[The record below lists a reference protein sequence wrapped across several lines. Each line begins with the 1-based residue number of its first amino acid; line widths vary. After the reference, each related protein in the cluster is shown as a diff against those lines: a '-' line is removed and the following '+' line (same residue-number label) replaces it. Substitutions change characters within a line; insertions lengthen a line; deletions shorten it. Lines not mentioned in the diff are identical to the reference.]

1 MQLKNTQREANLS
14 TQTNKVDN
22 QNKTSIKSKLTM
34 ATCALLQAGAPAAQ
48 AETGDWNV
56 DAATLYYSEAD
67 GRVSIFEPVVNVSKQ
82 INEDE
87 YLKFKLVYDVL
98 TGSTPYGAVP
108 TTTTQTFTKPSGNG
122 NYTTPAGELPLN
134 SSFRD
139 TRVAGG
145 VDWTIPFDRLKNITF
160 GGNFSKEYDFNS
172 LAASATY
179 AQDSSDRNRTY
190 TVGLGYTSDTWDP
203 VGGKNPELT
212 YMRIGGT
219 DQNGKGGTDSKTTT
233 DFMLGLTQVINRST
247 IMQFNLGFSN
257 SSGYLTDPY
266 RFISVLE
273 SDGTLTPDS
282 NIPTDARPYLY
293 EKRPDTRSRNTFFW
307 RTVHHLNEDVV
318 NVSYRYFT
326 DDWGINSHTLDF
338 RYRYELGGSHYLQP
352 HLRYYTQSSA
362 DFFAN
367 YLLESNVATTDFI
380 SADYRLSEFV
390 GTTIG
395 LKYGFEIDKN
405 SEFTIR
411 TEFMNQ
417 TYTVQDEILAEQQ
430 GLDIAPD
437 LNAVIFQ
444 VGFNIHW

>member
-1 MQLKNTQREANLS
+1 MQLKNTQCNANID
-14 TQTNKVDN
+14 THTNNNSK
-22 QNKTSIKSKLTM
+22 KMSIKSKLTM
-34 ATCALLQAGAPAAQ
+34 ATCALLQAGTPAAQ
-48 AETGDWNV
+48 AETGDW
-56 DAATLYYSEAD
+56 DIDTAMLYYSEAD
-67 GRVSIFEPVVNVSKQ
+67 GRVSIFEPVVSASKE

-108 TTTTQTFTKPSGNG
+108 TTTEQTFTKPSGNG

-139 TRVAGG
+139 TRFAGG
-145 VDWTIPFDRLKNITF
+145 VDWIIPIDRLKRVTV
-160 GGNFSKEYDFNS
+160 GGNFSKEFDFNS

-179 AQDSSDRNRTY
+179 AQDSSDRNQTY
-190 TVGLGYTSDTWDP
+190 TFGLGYTSDTWDP

-219 DQNGKGGTDSKTTT
+219 DQNGKGGTDSKATT
-233 DFMLGLTQVINRST
+233 DFMLGLTQVINSST
-247 IMQFNLGFSN
+247 IMQFNLGMSS

-273 SDGTLTPDS
+273 SDGTLTP
-282 NIPTDARPYLY
+282 NANLPTDAYPYLY
-293 EKRPDTRSRNTFFW
+293 EKRPDKRTRNTFFW
-307 RTVHHLNEDVV
+307 RTVHHLKEDVI
-318 NVSYRYFT
+318 NFSYRYFT

-338 RYRYELGGSHYLQP
+338 RYRYELGGKHYLQP
-352 HLRYYTQSSA
+352 HFRYYTQSSA
-362 DFFAN
+362 DFFVN
-367 YLLESNVATTDFI
+367 YLLESNVASTKFA

-395 LKYGFEIDKN
+395 LKYGFEMSNN
-405 SEFTIR
+405 SEFTVR
-411 TEFMNQ
+411 AELMNQ

-430 GLDIAPD
+430 GLDISPD
-437 LNAVIFQ
+437 LNAMIFQ
-444 VGFNIHW
+444 VGYNFYW